1 MISVQEATQI
11 VLDHAI
17 ETPNISVPLFDAIGK
32 VLRESL
38 IADRDFPPYN
48 RVTMDGIAIQ
58 HQAFKDGRRSFPVV
72 GVAAAGAPQQ
82 TLENVEHCLEVMTGS
97 ILPAG
102 TDVVIRYED
111 VEMKD
116 NVATIII
123 DTLKYRQNIHEQGED
138 RRQGSL
144 IVAPPLRLSSAEIG
158 VAATI
163 GKPELEVA
171 HIPKAIIISTGDEL
185 VEVSEQPQA
194 HQIRRSNV
202 HRLRAT
208 LRSWGVETD
217 TAHLIDDEAVILQK
231 LEHILEEYQIVLMS
245 GGVSKG
251 KFDFIPN
258 ALDKLGVKKLFHRI
272 KQRPGKPFWFG
283 KAPGGSIIF
292 ALPGNPVS
300 SFMCTHKYFYPWLQ
314 ASLGLAQPKPAYAIL
329 DKDVTFRPDLTY
341 FVQVKTRFDQNGT
354 ILATPVEGH
363 GSGDLANLVDAD
375 AFMELPRGKDL
386 FQKGEIYPLLIY
398 R

>member
-1 MISVQEATQI
+1 T
-11 VLDHAI
+11 
-17 ETPNISVPLFDAIGK
+17 
-32 VLRESL
+32 
-38 IADRDFPPYN
+38 
-48 RVTMDGIAIQ
+48 
-58 HQAFKDGRRSFPVV
+58 
-72 GVAAAGAPQQ
+72 
-82 TLENVEHCLEVMTGS
+82 
-97 ILPAG
+97 G

-111 VEMKD
+111 VEIKD
-116 NVATIII
+116 YIATILV
-123 DTLKYRQNIHEQGED
+123 DSLKYRQNIHEQGED
-138 RRQGSL
+138 RKQGSL
-144 IVAPPLRLSSAEIG
+144 IVAPPLRISSAEIG

-163 GKPELEVA
+163 GKAQLQVA
-171 HIPKAIIISTGDEL
+171 GLPKAIIISTGDEL
-185 VEVSEQPQA
+185 VEVSEQPLA

-208 LRSWGVETD
+208 LRNWGLEAD

-231 LEHILEEYQIVLMS
+231 LAHILEEYKIIIMS

-272 KQRPGKPFWFG
+272 RQRPGKPFWFG

-314 ASLGLAQPKPAYAIL
+314 ASLGVEQAKPAYAIL
-329 DKDVTFRPDLTY
+329 EKDVTFRPDLTY

-375 AFMELPRGKDL
+375 AFMELPQGKDL
-386 FQKGEIYPLLIY
+386 FQKGEVYSLLIY